1 MVGRKLLLKRYEGR
15 KVLLPLQRPINP
27 YINRH
32 NSFIHEAFKLI
43 KALELVYAG
52 YEVFVEAKLRYGRAD
67 VYCSDDMTAH
77 EIMASESDNRLSD
90 KVLRYG
96 VRIVRVNAKKPYIC
110 PICGSKIRGEEQ

>member
-1 MVGRKLLLKRYEGR
+1 MVGRKLLLQRYKGR
-15 KVLLPLQRPINP
+15 KALLPLQRPINP

-67 VYCSDDMTAH
+67 VYCSDNMTAY
-77 EIMASESDNRLSD
+77 EIMASESENRLSD
-90 KVLRYG
+90 KLSRYG
-96 VRIVRVNAKKPYIC
+96 VRIIPVNAKKPFKC
-110 PICGSKIRGEEQ
+110 PICGCEVK